1 MLIGR
6 KILKIR
12 VLIMSAMNLD
22 ELNDYIANLMKDY
35 KGDIVDLSHAI
46 GAARIGHHY
55 GWRVLRLVIS
65 QVSYRKYQKILGLDF
80 KESLPELTI
89 YTEKSAGY
97 QLVTK
102 LNNFWDVVKG
112 IATIDRKE
120 KTSIV

>member
-1 MLIGR
+1 MTMTI
-6 KILKIR
+6 
-12 VLIMSAMNLD
+12 
-22 ELNDYIANLMKDY
+22 EQLNDYIADVMKDY

-65 QVSYRKYQKILGLDF
+65 QVSYRKYQKILRLDF
-80 KESLPELTI
+80 KESLPETTI
-89 YTEKSAGY
+89 YTEKSVGY
-97 QLVTK
+97 QLVMK

-120 KTSIV
+120 KTNVV